1 MKEDNLKTV
10 FRYDSGGAGF
20 KKVTYFLL
28 ILAGILFFFD
38 HWTKSATIKK

>member
-28 ILAGILFFFD
+28 ILAGILAFFGFYLIN
-38 HWTKSATIKK
+38 SFLGI